1 MHSLVDGG
9 FPGLTG
15 MAACPALG
23 LVATASFETDAVD
36 VYAIQQPLFTLRCSF
51 HGHFRFDCMGYRSGW
66 MSFSNVAPYVLYVSD
81 LGKHAVHALDV
92 QRVVHA
98 GHVGTGFSE
107 PSGVAAFEHLVAAVD
122 RGRRVLLFETR
133 NSWSWVLLRSI
144 HVGID
149 YVQGIRFARDGA
161 SLALVSLKGSL
172 VQVATDKGWSVV
184 YRTWVSP
191 AYDLEQY
198 GDGWLVAT
206 KAGVYLVGRNDEAQM
221 VIGSGRHCQRLAMVP
236 GHGLAVI
243 VDDYH
248 TWLVPSP
255 MEAMSAARTQWM
267 GAVARSGIYICI
279 GGFS

>member
-1 MHSLVDGG
+1 MDTLVDGG

-51 HGHFRFDCMGYRSGW
+51 HGHFQFDCMGNRSGW

-81 LGKHAVHALDV
+81 FGKHAVHALDV

-98 GHVGTGFSE
+98 GHVGTDFSE
-107 PSGVAAFEHLVAAVD
+107 PSGVAAFEHLVAVVD

-149 YVQGIRFARDGA
+149 YLRARHSFCARRCQPCPGE
-161 SLALVSLKGSL
+161 
-172 VQVATDKGWSVV
+172 
-184 YRTWVSP
+184 
-191 AYDLEQY
+191 LE
-198 GDGWLVAT
+198 
-206 KAGVYLVGRNDEAQM
+206 RE
-221 VIGSGRHCQRLAMVP
+221 SGPSCTAP
-236 GHGLAVI
+236 G
-243 VDDYH
+243 
-248 TWLVPSP
+248 
-255 MEAMSAARTQWM
+255 
-267 GAVARSGIYICI
+267 
-279 GGFS
+279 